1 MRSLSA
7 LLVFFLCLCFI
18 SSNSHAFRFS
28 SASDL
33 ANQEADKRM
42 YKERY
47 YENAGIS
54 GPEIIVLQGEIKSNN
69 ATFLQKITA
78 NNIKDFAEIEL
89 ANANFRILERADLSP
104 MLEEQKLAAEMGSA
118 GQSQFKKGQFKTT
131 RWMVRFDILKA
142 EPVAQASQGFDGGV
156 AGDIAGVLIK
166 GRAGRAVDTG
176 VSSIQHEE
184 AAKVWII
191 GLRYKL
197 MDAAT
202 SQQLATGY
210 VEKKMEVNANANA
223 ALGFNRAETKGVT
236 LDSMVQMLVQE
247 AVARIDRENK

>member
-1 MRSLSA
+1 MRLLFFYLALSS
-7 LLVFFLCLCFI
+7 FLF
-18 SSNSHAFRFS
+18 SVSDSYAFRFS
-28 SASDL
+28 SASEL

-42 YKERY
+42 YSERR

-54 GPEIIVLQGEIKSNN
+54 GPEIIVLPGEIKSSN
-69 ATFLQKITA
+69 ATFLQKITS

-89 ANANFRILERADLSP
+89 ANANFRILERGDLNP

-118 GQSQFKKGQFKTT
+118 GQGQFKKGQFKTT

-156 AGDIAGVLIK
+156 AGNIAGALIK
-166 GRAGRAVDTG
+166 GRAGSAVDVG
-176 VSSIQHEE
+176 VSSLQHEE
-184 AAKVWII
+184 AARVWII
-191 GLRYKL
+191 GLKYKL

-210 VEKKMEVNANANA
+210 LEKKMEVDANANA
-223 ALGFNRAETKGVT
+223 ALGFHRAESKGVT
-236 LDSMVQMLVQE
+236 LDSMVQMLIQD